1 VWEFKPPTPEIMH
14 YGQNN
19 AQVARREKLNK
30 ILIVDDDKNLLE
42 VIRYNLVNEGYSVIL
57 AENGT
62 QAVEIARQE
71 KPELIILDVMLPG
84 IDGFDVCR
92 ILRKEMSVP
101 ILILSAKIDEIDK
114 VVGLELG
121 ADDYIAKPFSVRE
134 LMARVRAS
142 LRRGQLAEQKNTSK
156 TQDETKQRTIL
167 KGHDLELDTVRHNVS
182 LKGAPLTLTPKEFE
196 LLAFLMRNKGQ
207 VFGREQLMEK
217 VWGYTF
223 DGSKR
228 TVDVHIR
235 WLRQKIEEN
244 PEKPKILITI
254 IGFGYKFE
262 S

>member
-1 VWEFKPPTPEIMH
+1 L
-14 YGQNN
+14 
-19 AQVARREKLNK
+19 AEKRLNK

-42 VIRYNLVNEGYSVIL
+42 VIKYNLVNDGHLVVL

-62 QAVEIARQE
+62 QAVEMARQE
-71 KPELIILDVMLPG
+71 KPDLIILDVMLPG
-84 IDGFDVCR
+84 IDGFEVCR

-101 ILILSAKIDEIDK
+101 ILMLSAKTDEIDK

-121 ADDYIAKPFSVRE
+121 ADDYITKPFSVRE
-134 LMARVRAS
+134 LMARVRAT
-142 LRRGQLAEQKNTSK
+142 LRRRQSIGQQSLSNTE
-156 TQDETKQRTIL
+156 ETKSNIIL
-167 KGHDLELDTVRHNVS
+167 KSQDIEIDMVRHQVS
-182 LKGAPLTLTPKEFE
+182 LKGSVLNLTPKEFE
-196 LLAFLMRNKGQ
+196 LLAFLMRSKGQ
-207 VFGREQLMEK
+207 VFSREQLMEK

-235 WLRQKIEEN
+235 WLRQKIEDNPEN
-244 PEKPKILITI
+244 PKLLVTV